1 MNIIQ
6 FFIEVHKNT
15 TDIKNLIIETFKN
28 ASSNPTIYSTEIIR
42 EWNLQKP
49 NLRSLYNDQDLV
61 AFQIRENIKYYIFDS
76 SITHVSNSNRITLDL
91 LIVSNVEDID
101 YSINIVIKDI
111 KEKLNSGT
119 IKVLRQSGI
128 FLFPYNSSNEDI
140 YESDHKLKAIFYKK
154 SPNIWE
160 KLRFIIVLVITIS
173 LMIFHK
179 YGNPTTDLASILIS
193 LYTAGII
200 FLITEFLIKGVPMI
214 YYILNKNY
222 SISINDLSNC
232 IQPHHPMLYSAN
244 TEASVLV
251 SPPEDD
257 MI

>member
-1 MNIIQ
+1 MNVIQ
-6 FFIEVHKNT
+6 FFIEVHNKNT
-15 TDIKNLIIETFKN
+15 TDIKNLIIENFKN
-28 ASSNPTIYSTEIIR
+28 ASSNPTVYSTEIIR

-49 NLRSLYNDQDLV
+49 NLNSLYNEQDLV

-76 SITHVSNSNRITLDL
+76 SLIDSSDSNRITLDV

-101 YSINIVIKDI
+101 YSINIVVDDI
-111 KEKLNSGT
+111 KEKLKT
-119 IKVLRQSGI
+119 EKIKVLKTSSV

-160 KLRFIIVLVITIS
+160 KLRFIIVLVTTIF
-173 LMIFHK
+173 LILFHK

-193 LYTAGII
+193 LYTAGIA

-214 YYILNKNY
+214 YYNLNKKL

-232 IQPHHPMLYSAN
+232 IQPHHPMPYSVN
-244 TEASVLV
+244 TETPSLV
-251 SPPEDD
+251 SPLEED
-257 MI
+257 